1 MSELHEVEKVISV
14 RCTKHG
20 RVGGPPYFKVRWK
33 GYGPEFDSELI
44 FSELPTKFQSMYTK
58 CGKLKKR
65 KFSEVRDAQGN
76 EKLYYVEKVVKV
88 LKNKSNVKFKVR
100 WDGYTSE
107 DDSFISYDELPQA
120 LKEKYTKQGNV
131 RKKKKQKARRLKCKT
146 YVIKSSTSKISENIT
161 YVSEDY
167 CNVKDDIDIHK
178 TIKRLEKDINNLTAT
193 VDQLKKRNEKLESL
207 HKDNMNEIKDNM
219 NELKT
224 TIEQL
229 KKRKLS
235 DDSEKIGM
243 AI

>member
-44 FSELPTKFQSMYTK
+44 FSELPINFQSMYTK

-65 KFSEVRDAQGN
+65 KISEVRDAQGN

-120 LKEKYTKQGNV
+120 FKEKYTKQGNV
-131 RKKKKQKARRLKCKT
+131 RKKKKQKARRLKYKT

-161 YVSEDY
+161 YVSKDY
-167 CNVKDDIDIHK
+167 CYDIDIHK

-193 VDQLKKRNEKLESL
+193 VDQLKKRNKELESL
-207 HKDNMNEIKDNM
+207 DKDNMNEYKDNM

-229 KKRKLS
+229 KKRILS
-235 DDSEKIGM
+235 DDSENKRLVI
-243 AI
+243 